1 MNKPSSFSLRG
12 RRALVAIK
20 DERDLSIVRRQFERL
35 GIDIF
40 AWEPGWEPGGALECQ
55 PDVALIDDEFL
66 PLTSP
71 AQRALPGRCPVIA
84 LLGTETPSRLKLVLE
99 LDPASF
105 LVKPLRSAGL
115 YTALVVAFD
124 CAQRRLDEAAHIE
137 KLEDRVRSRRVV
149 FAAVLQMMRGH
160 GLSEADAFTLIRQT
174 AMRHRT
180 TIEQLSAEIMA
191 AGGMPNRT
199 TRTA

>member
-12 RRALVAIK
+12 RKALVAIK

-40 AWEPGWEPGGALECQ
+40 TWEPGWEPGGALECH
-55 PDVALIDDEFL
+55 PDVALVDDEFL
-66 PLTSP
+66 PLTSS

-105 LVKPLRSAGL
+105 LVKPLRSAGI
-115 YTALVVAFD
+115 YAALVMAFERTERTNELKQQVA
-124 CAQRRLDEAAHIE
+124 
-137 KLEDRVRSRRVV
+137 KLEDRLRSRRVV
-149 FAAVLQMMRGH
+149 LAAVLQVMH
-160 GLSEADAFTLIRQT
+160 SHSLAEPAAFALIRRA
-174 AMRHRT
+174 AMEQRK
-180 TIEQLSAEIMA
+180 TIEQMSAEIAANGSLPRA
-191 AGGMPNRT
+191 AG
-199 TRTA
+199 

>member
-35 GIDIF
+35 GIEIF
-40 AWEPGWEPGGALECQ
+40 TWGPGGPLECQ

-71 AQRALPGRCPVIA
+71 ARALPGRCPVIA
-84 LLGTETPSRLKLVLE
+84 VLKLVLE

-105 LVKPLRSAGL
+105 LVKPLRSAGI
-115 YTALVVAFD
+115 YAALVMAFERTERNNELKQQVA
-124 CAQRRLDEAAHIE
+124 
-137 KLEDRVRSRRVV
+137 KLEDRLRSRRVV
-149 FAAVLQMMRGH
+149 LAAVLHVMH
-160 GLSEADAFTLIRQT
+160 SHSVAEPAAFALIRRA
-174 AMRHRT
+174 AMEQRK
-180 TIEQLSAEIMA
+180 TIEQMSAEIA
-191 AGGMPNRT
+191 ANGSLPRATG
-199 TRTA
+199 